1 MKTKTKTKDKKAKS
15 AAVKQAPDLPNNTE
29 ALLGKA
35 QICFAVGVSVR
46 TLQSMLASGEFP
58 KPDTHIGKF
67 PRWRVATFNTWV
79 LRQCGAPEN

>member
-1 MKTKTKTKDKKAKS
+1 MKAKAKDKKPKAKQE
-15 AAVKQAPDLPNNTE
+15 KQTPVLPNSTE

-46 TLQSMLASGEFP
+46 TLQSMLAAGEFP

-67 PRWRVATFNTWV
+67 PRWRVATFNAWV
-79 LRQCGAPEN
+79 LKQCGVSEN